1 MTEKRLAYAGHPRIT
16 PTEYGQLSPV
26 EKLIMDC
33 IWRSEYG
40 LKSSEISRR
49 IGVSRQAASYRSK
62 MLVNFGW
69 LTKVDGLF
77 YEKISKPDGI

>member
-1 MTEKRLAYAGHPRIT
+1 MTKPLAYAKHPRKVPT
-16 PTEYGQLSPV
+16 NWQELSPTEQ
-26 EKLIMDC
+26 KIMKC
-33 IWRSEYG
+33 IWNSEFG
-40 LKSSEISRR
+40 LKNSEISRR